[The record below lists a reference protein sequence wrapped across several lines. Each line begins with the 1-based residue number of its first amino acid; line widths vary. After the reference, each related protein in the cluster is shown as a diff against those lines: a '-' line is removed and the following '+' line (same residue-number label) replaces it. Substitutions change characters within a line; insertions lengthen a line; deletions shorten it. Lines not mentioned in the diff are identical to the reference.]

1 MKKVYSGGGLLLI
14 LSFFGRTIFLTKF
27 IFLFMFCSE
36 FKCADYLYYLFKND
50 VSAEI
55 FQVYSILRGLISS
68 PVNFQIC
75 EELAELYI

>member
-1 MKKVYSGGGLLLI
+1 M
-14 LSFFGRTIFLTKF
+14 F

-36 FKCADYLYYLFKND
+36 FKSADNYLFKND

-75 EELAELYI
+75 EKLAE